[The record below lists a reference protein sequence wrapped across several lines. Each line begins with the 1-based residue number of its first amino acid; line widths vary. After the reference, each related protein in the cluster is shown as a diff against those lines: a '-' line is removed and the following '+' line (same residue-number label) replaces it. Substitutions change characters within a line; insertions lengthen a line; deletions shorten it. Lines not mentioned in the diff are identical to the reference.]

1 MNSVALIG
9 RLTRDPEVRYT
20 GDQMAIATFS
30 IAIDR
35 PPRRDGTRETD
46 FPRITVFGRQA
57 ENCEKYLKK
66 GRMVGVTGRIQT
78 GSYTNKN
85 GDKVYTTDIVA
96 DRVEFLEWGDREG
109 SQSDGFGQS
118 GFGQQS
124 QGGYGGQ
131 TGFGGQGGYGQQG
144 QGGSYGQGSYGQQS
158 QSSSY
163 GQSGY
168 GQQSQSDSYGQSS
181 YGQQSQSGFG
191 QGSYGQQSQSS
202 GQQAPSM
209 PQGFEAIDD
218 DDIPF

>member
-9 RLTRDPEVRYT
+9 RLTRDPEIRYT

-109 SQSDGFGQS
+109 G
-118 GFGQQS
+118 QS
-124 QGGYGGQ
+124 QGG
-131 TGFGGQGGYGQQG
+131 
-144 QGGSYGQGSYGQQS
+144 
-158 QSSSY
+158 
-163 GQSGY
+163 
-168 GQQSQSDSYGQSS
+168 

-191 QGSYGQQSQSS
+191 GQDSFGQSQQS
-202 GQQAPSM
+202 QAPSM

>member
-9 RLTRDPEVRYT
+9 RLTRDPEIRYT

-109 SQSDGFGQS
+109 GQN
-118 GFGQQS
+118 
-124 QGGYGGQ
+124 QGGYGS
-131 TGFGGQGGYGQQG
+131 QGGYGQQG
-144 QGGSYGQGSYGQQS
+144 QGGFGGQGSYGQSGGSYGGQNN
-158 QSSSY
+158 Y
-163 GQSGY
+163 GQSQNSY
-168 GQQSQSDSYGQSS
+168 GQQSQGSYGSQGGYGQGG

-191 QGSYGQQSQSS
+191 GQDSFGQSQQS
-202 GQQAPSM
+202 QAPSM

>member
-9 RLTRDPEVRYT
+9 RLTRDPEIRYT

-35 PPRRDGTRETD
+35 PPRRDGTKETD

-85 GDKVYTTDIVA
+85 GDKVYTSDIVA

-109 SQSDGFGQS
+109 GQNNNFGQQS

-124 QGGYGGQ
+124 QGG
-131 TGFGGQGGYGQQG
+131 FGNQGGYGQQG
-144 QGGSYGQGSYGQQS
+144 Q
-158 QSSSY
+158 
-163 GQSGY
+163 SGY
-168 GQQSQSDSYGQSS
+168 GQQSSYGQSQGYGQGS
-181 YGQQSQSGFG
+181 GSYGGQNNYGQSNYGQGQGYGNQGGYGQQDSFG
-191 QGSYGQQSQSS
+191 QSQQS
-202 GQQAPSM
+202 QAPSM

>member
-9 RLTRDPEVRYT
+9 RLTRDPEIRYT

-109 SQSDGFGQS
+109 GQN
-118 GFGQQS
+118 
-124 QGGYGGQ
+124 QGGYGS
-131 TGFGGQGGYGQQG
+131 QGGYGQQG
-144 QGGSYGQGSYGQQS
+144 QGGYGNQGSYGQS
-158 QSSSY
+158 GGSY
-163 GQSGY
+163 GGQNNY
-168 GQQSQSDSYGQSS
+168 G
-181 YGQQSQSGFG
+181 QSQSGFG
-191 QGSYGQQSQSS
+191 GQDSFGQSQQS
-202 GQQAPSM
+202 QAPSM

>member
-9 RLTRDPEVRYT
+9 RLTRDPEIRYT

-78 GSYTNKN
+78 GNYTNKN

-109 SQSDGFGQS
+109 GQN
-118 GFGQQS
+118 
-124 QGGYGGQ
+124 QGGYGS
-131 TGFGGQGGYGQQG
+131 QGGYGQQG
-144 QGGSYGQGSYGQQS
+144 QGGFGNQGSYGQSGGSYGGQNNYGQSQNSYGQQS
-158 QSSSY
+158 Q
-163 GQSGY
+163 GGY
-168 GQQSQSDSYGQSS
+168 GQGGYGQGG

-191 QGSYGQQSQSS
+191 GQDSFGQSQQS
-202 GQQAPSM
+202 QAPSM

>member
-9 RLTRDPEVRYT
+9 RLTRDPEIRYT

-109 SQSDGFGQS
+109 GQN
-118 GFGQQS
+118 
-124 QGGYGGQ
+124 QGGYGS
-131 TGFGGQGGYGQQG
+131 QGGYGQQG
-144 QGGSYGQGSYGQQS
+144 QGGYGNQGSYGQSGGSYGGQNNYGQSQNSYGQQS
-158 QSSSY
+158 QGGYSQGGY
-163 GQSGY
+163 GQGGY
-168 GQQSQSDSYGQSS
+168 GQQSQSDFGGQDSFGQS
-181 YGQQSQSGFG
+181 QQS
-191 QGSYGQQSQSS
+191 
-202 GQQAPSM
+202 QAPSM

>member
-9 RLTRDPEVRYT
+9 RLTRDPEIRYT

-109 SQSDGFGQS
+109 GQN
-118 GFGQQS
+118 
-124 QGGYGGQ
+124 QGGYGS
-131 TGFGGQGGYGQQG
+131 QGGYGQQG
-144 QGGSYGQGSYGQQS
+144 QGGFGNQGSYGQSGGSYGGQNNYGQSQNSYGQQS
-158 QSSSY
+158 QGGYSQ
-163 GQSGY
+163 GGY
-168 GQQSQSDSYGQSS
+168 GQGG

-191 QGSYGQQSQSS
+191 GQDSFGQSQQS
-202 GQQAPSM
+202 QAPSM